1 MKTRTLFVASI
12 SAALFATLAHADPAP
27 KLVGGMLANAVG
39 KTLYT
44 FDKDTAGSGKSVCN
58 DTCAALWPPAVAS
71 AEAKDD
77 KTLSVITRGDG
88 SKQWALDG
96 RPLYTY
102 VQDQKA
108 GDMLGDG
115 FKSVWHVA
123 K

>member
-1 MKTRTLFVASI
+1 MV
-12 SAALFATLAHADPAP
+12 D
-27 KLVGGMLANAVG
+27 GMLADASG

-44 FDKDTAGSGKSVCN
+44 FDKDSAGSGKSVCT
-58 DTCAALWPPAVAS
+58 DTCAALWPPAAAS
-71 AEAKDD
+71 ADAKSD
-77 KTLSVITRGDG
+77 KALSVITRGDG
-88 SKQWALDG
+88 TKQWALNG
-96 RPLYTY
+96 KPLYTY